1 MEEGTPLML
10 PSGDSGL
17 SPRLALGAA
26 SGGEEVSPADEF
38 PVRHDVV
45 RGPLGGRGQE
55 PGEEDLSADEEE
67 RQAEDLRLDKKQLR
81 DYPYMT
87 IEEAINDGV
96 VIPPRL
102 PLA

>member
-45 RGPLGGRGQE
+45 RGRLAATAKSLGRRIFR
-55 PGEEDLSADEEE
+55 PT
-67 RQAEDLRLDKKQLR
+67 KKNFR
-81 DYPYMT
+81 
-87 IEEAINDGV
+87 
-96 VIPPRL
+96 R
-102 PLA
+102 